1 MNGRLLFFTS
11 LTLILGVLI
20 GTSFGLLYAPRAGL
34 YTRAIVHNQSVQYQ
48 SQITR
53 DIHLAGIQSQSNVT
67 KDVHVAGIQVQAWLG
82 NFFKGAG
89 ITLSKLGNQLKVWI
103 GSIPFPKLTWGH

>member
-1 MNGRLLFFTS
+1 MKSRLVFFTS

-20 GTSFGLLYAPRAGL
+20 GTGFGLLYAPRAGL

-48 SQITR
+48 AQLTR

-67 KDVHVAGIQVQAWLG
+67 KDVHIAGIQVQAWLG
-82 NFFKGAG
+82 NFIKGAG
-89 ITLSKLGNQLKVWI
+89 ITLTKFGNQLKTWI
-103 GSIPFPKLTWGH
+103 GSIPFLKLTWGH